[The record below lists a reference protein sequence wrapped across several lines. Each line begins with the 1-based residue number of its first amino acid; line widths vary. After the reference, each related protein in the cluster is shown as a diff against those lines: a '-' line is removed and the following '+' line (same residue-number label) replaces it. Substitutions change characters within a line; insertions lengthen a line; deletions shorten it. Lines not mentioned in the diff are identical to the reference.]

1 MYLQVVLY
9 GGVLY
14 WYYVL
19 FCIYVLIHLYIN
31 VFTSCIGWWGL
42 WIFGGNY
49 NSLPIATTH
58 RITRDTDSKTLY
70 IFDYHNI
77 DYDDDDEKI

>member
-1 MYLQVVLY
+1 MYLQAVLH
-9 GGVLY
+9 GGV
-14 WYYVL
+14 
-19 FCIYVLIHLYIN
+19 
-31 VFTSCIGWWGL
+31 L

-77 DYDDDDEKI
+77 DYDDDDEKNMKNIIIKS